1 MFASFLPAMISGAVI
16 IEYIFTIPAMGRVS
30 YESVVSRN
38 FPVLFTILMFAAI
51 LTMLGNLLADVLYGF
66 VDPRISLT
74 KKA

>member
-1 MFASFLPAMISGAVI
+1 
-16 IEYIFTIPAMGRVS
+16 MGRVS